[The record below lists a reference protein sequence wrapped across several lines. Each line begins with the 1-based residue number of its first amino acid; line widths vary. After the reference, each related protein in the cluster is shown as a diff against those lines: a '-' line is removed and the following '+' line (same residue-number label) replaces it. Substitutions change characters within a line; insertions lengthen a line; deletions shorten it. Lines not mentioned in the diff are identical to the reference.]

1 MVVEEEFKQVVV
13 LLQVELVVVDLVVKE
28 TLQMELPARY
38 QPVAVVVVV
47 ENGVLA
53 VMVDQVS
60 L

>member
-1 MVVEEEFKQVVV
+1 MVVEEEVKQVVV
-13 LLQVELVVVDLVVKE
+13 LPQVELVVVELVVNE
-28 TLQMELPARY
+28 TLQMQLPARY

-47 ENGVLA
+47 EKGVLA